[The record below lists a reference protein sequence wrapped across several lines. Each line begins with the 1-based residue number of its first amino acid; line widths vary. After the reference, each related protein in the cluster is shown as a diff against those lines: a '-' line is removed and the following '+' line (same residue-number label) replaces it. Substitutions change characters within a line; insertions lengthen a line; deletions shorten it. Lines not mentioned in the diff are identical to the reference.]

1 MKKIRLIRLFIATS
15 LLVLCSCEDNFD
27 PKIFGTLNPD
37 NFPSTETEYKDYAL
51 ACYLPFTTTWTYYI
65 GTELRQHGFYIPE
78 GGILRMFESPSDNM
92 AVWGTGWGEW
102 LKFSQADFNNCIYYE
117 RSWVSE
123 DNINHIPKLGQ
134 ITRFTEI
141 ISTLEKADESIFHT
155 ISKKQLLGEV
165 HLCRG
170 LMIYYLMHIYGPL
183 PVITQGEDVTN
194 EEALN
199 NLVRPSLEEMTSWI
213 YNDFEF
219 AIENLPETVEERGRY
234 TSDYARFCLM
244 KHCLNE
250 GEHMPHYYQKAL
262 EMYQELEATHRYS
275 LFKEGDNPYVDMY
288 KAKNDFNCEIIMA

>member
-15 LLVLCSCEDNFD
+15 LLVLSSCEDNFD

-51 ACYLPFTTTWTYYI
+51 ACYIPFTTTWTYYI

-78 GGILRMFESPSDNM
+78 GGILRMFESPSDNV

-102 LKFSQADFNNCIYYE
+102 LKFSQANFNNCIYYE

-123 DNINHIPKLGQ
+123 DNINHIPKLAQ

-141 ISTLEKADESIFHT
+141 ISTLEKADENIFHT

-183 PVITQGEDVTN
+183 PAVTRGEDVTN
-194 EEALN
+194 DEVLN

-213 YNDFEF
+213 YSDFEF
-219 AIENLPETVEERGRY
+219 AIETLP
-234 TSDYARFCLM
+234 
-244 KHCLNE
+244 
-250 GEHMPHYYQKAL
+250 
-262 EMYQELEATHRYS
+262 
-275 LFKEGDNPYVDMY
+275 
-288 KAKNDFNCEIIMA
+288 

>member
-165 HLCRG
+165 HL
-170 LMIYYLMHIYGPL
+170 
-183 PVITQGEDVTN
+183 GEV
-194 EEALN
+194 
-199 NLVRPSLEEMTSWI
+199 
-213 YNDFEF
+213 
-219 AIENLPETVEERGRY
+219 
-234 TSDYARFCLM
+234 
-244 KHCLNE
+244 
-250 GEHMPHYYQKAL
+250 
-262 EMYQELEATHRYS
+262 
-275 LFKEGDNPYVDMY
+275 
-288 KAKNDFNCEIIMA
+288 